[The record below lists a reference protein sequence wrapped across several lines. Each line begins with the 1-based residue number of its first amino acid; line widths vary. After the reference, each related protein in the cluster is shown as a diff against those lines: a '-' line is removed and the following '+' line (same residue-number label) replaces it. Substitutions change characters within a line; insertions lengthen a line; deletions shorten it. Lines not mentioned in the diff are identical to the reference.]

1 MLMVLCQQ
9 KCQIHFQ
16 DSVEEHQNHIKNNIM
31 SEEKK
36 EVVKKEKVQKP
47 KPAPK
52 PYVDVR

>member
-1 MLMVLCQQ
+1 MRSAKLYGQVRTNE
-9 KCQIHFQ
+9 K
-16 DSVEEHQNHIKNNIM
+16 IKEM

>member
-9 KCQIHFQ
+9 KCQPHSQ

>member
-1 MLMVLCQQ
+1 
-9 KCQIHFQ
+9 
-16 DSVEEHQNHIKNNIM
+16 M

-47 KPAPK
+47 AAKPAAK

>member
-1 MLMVLCQQ
+1 MLVMHSAEPYGQV
-9 KCQIHFQ
+9 KMK
-16 DSVEEHQNHIKNNIM
+16 EKTKKM

>member
-1 MLMVLCQQ
+1 MLAMPNAGLYGQV
-9 KCQIHFQ
+9 KMK
-16 DSVEEHQNHIKNNIM
+16 EKRKKM

-36 EVVKKEKVQKP
+36 EEVKKEKVQKP

>member
-1 MLMVLCQQ
+1 MLMVLYQQ
-9 KCQIHFQ
+9 KCQVHFQ
-16 DSVEEHQNHIKNNIM
+16 DFVEEHQNHIKNNIM

-36 EVVKKEKVQKP
+36 VVKKEKVQKP

>member
-1 MLMVLCQQ
+1 MLEL
-9 KCQIHFQ
+9 KRLWLKK
-16 DSVEEHQNHIKNNIM
+16 EKKNNKNNIM

-36 EVVKKEKVQKP
+36 VVKKEKVQKP

>member
-1 MLMVLCQQ
+1 MPSAELYGQVRT
-9 KCQIHFQ
+9 K
-16 DSVEEHQNHIKNNIM
+16 EKRKKM

-52 PYVDVR
+52 PYVDIR

>member
-1 MLMVLCQQ
+1 
-9 KCQIHFQ
+9 
-16 DSVEEHQNHIKNNIM
+16 M

-36 EVVKKEKVQKP
+36 VVKKEKVQKP

>member
-1 MLMVLCQQ
+1 MLMVLCQK

>member
-1 MLMVLCQQ
+1 MLNAEQYGQVKMN
-9 KCQIHFQ
+9 K
-16 DSVEEHQNHIKNNIM
+16 KRKKM

>member
-1 MLMVLCQQ
+1 MVLYQK
-9 KCQIHFQ
+9 KCQVHSQ

-36 EVVKKEKVQKP
+36 VVKKEKVQKP

>member
-1 MLMVLCQQ
+1 MHSAELYGQVRTNE
-9 KCQIHFQ
+9 K
-16 DSVEEHQNHIKNNIM
+16 IKRM

>member
-1 MLMVLCQQ
+1 MLEL
-9 KCQIHFQ
+9 KRLWLKK
-16 DSVEEHQNHIKNNIM
+16 EKKNNKNNIM

>member
-1 MLMVLCQQ
+1 MHSAELYGRV
-9 KCQIHFQ
+9 KTN
-16 DSVEEHQNHIKNNIM
+16 EKTKKM

-52 PYVDVR
+52 PYVDIR

>member
-9 KCQIHFQ
+9 KCQPQSQ
-16 DSVEEHQNHIKNNIM
+16 DSVEVNQNHLKNNIM

-36 EVVKKEKVQKP
+36 VVKKEKVQKP

>member
-1 MLMVLCQQ
+1 MLAMLSAEPFGQV
-9 KCQIHFQ
+9 KMN
-16 DSVEEHQNHIKNNIM
+16 EKTKKM

-36 EVVKKEKVQKP
+36 VVKKEKVQKP

>member
-1 MLMVLCQQ
+1 
-9 KCQIHFQ
+9 
-16 DSVEEHQNHIKNNIM
+16 M

-36 EVVKKEKVQKP
+36 QVVKKEKVQKP

>member
-1 MLMVLCQQ
+1 MLMALCQQ
-9 KCQIHFQ
+9 KCRARSQ
-16 DSVEEHQNHIKNNIM
+16 DSVEVCLNHIKNNIM